1 MGSIYYVER
10 NGVKYAYEST
20 SRRVP
25 GKKNPVTDKVY
36 LGKVDPETGKIIPK
50 EPRVRPEEEHVLR
63 YGAVTVLDAV
73 QDGLGLLEDLRESF
87 PDIANK
93 VMGAAMAQVIEP
105 TCFDDLHFVVEE
117 SIIADALKLRGNLS
131 PTVMSDLSEDL
142 GGRYG
147 AMDCFFR
154 SRLARSASGGPYAL
168 DLTSVS
174 TYSDMGGWSEWG
186 HNRDG
191 ESLRQTEMILVTD
204 SDGVPVAFRMLPGSI
219 ADSAVLRDTVEWMSE
234 LGCGSRLVMDRGF
247 ENAGNIAALLDM
259 GMDFTMPSN
268 IREEP
273 IRKLLTR
280 AVADLRSSGTFRTHE
295 GNSYKVA
302 EYEVGVAD
310 LGSGHAY
317 VTRVPDSHK
326 DSEEVNALFDRSRKI
341 SAFVVYDPKKAADD
355 IDRMV
360 SAVER
365 AEMELEGTVR
375 RNPEKEFSKLMPA
388 VRRHLEWSVDDD
400 GVMHLHRKQ
409 NSFTFEENR
418 AGMFVMFASP
428 GTSWEVMMTSYDVR
442 DWVEKA
448 FDIYKT
454 DLDGSRSRTGDPDRA
469 RGRMFIKFVALIMRV
484 SVQNTLRDHERE
496 ILSSKRRKDNVCG
509 LTVDSMMR
517 SLGTLMLI
525 HSPGYDRLTPASKTV
540 REIFALFGLEEP
552 KGGRISR

>member
-50 EPRVRPEEEHVLR
+50 EPRMKPEDEHVLR

-73 QDGLGLLEDLRESF
+73 QDGLGILEDLNESF

-93 VMGAAMAQVIEP
+93 VLGAAMAQVIEP

-117 SIIADALKLRGNLS
+117 SIIGDLLKLRGNLS

-147 AMDCFFR
+147 GMDCFFR
-154 SRLARSASGGPYAL
+154 SRMARSANGGPYAL

-174 TYSDMGGWSEWG
+174 TYSDINGWSEWG

-191 ESLRQTEMILVTD
+191 ESLRQTEMVLITD
-204 SDGVPVAFRMLPGSI
+204 GDGVPVAFRMLPGSI
-219 ADSAVLRDTVEWMSE
+219 ADSAVLRDTVEWMDE
-234 LGCGSRLVMDRGF
+234 LGCDSRLVMDRGF
-247 ENAGNIAALLDM
+247 ENARNIAALLDM
-259 GMDFTMPSN
+259 DIEFTMPSN

-273 IRKLLTR
+273 IKKLLTR
-280 AVADLRSSGTFRTHE
+280 AVSDLRASGTFRTHE

-310 LGSGHAY
+310 LEGGHAY
-317 VTRVPDSHK
+317 VIRVPDNHK
-326 DSEEVNALFDRSRKI
+326 DSKEMNALFEKSRKI
-341 SAFVVYDPKKAADD
+341 KAFVVYDPKKAADD

-365 AEMELEGTVR
+365 AEKDLEGTVR

-388 VRRHLEWSVDDD
+388 VRRHLEWSVDSD
-400 GVMHLHRKQ
+400 GAMHLHRKQ

-418 AGMFVMFASP
+418 AGMFIMFASEN
-428 GTSWEVMMTSYDVR
+428 TSWDVMMASYDVR

-448 FDIYKT
+448 FDVYKT
-454 DLDGSRSRTGDPDRA
+454 DLDGSRSRTGNPARA
-469 RGRMFIKFVALIMRV
+469 RGRMFIKFIALMMRV
-484 SVQNTLRDHERE
+484 RVQNTLRDHEKE
-496 ILSSKRRKDNVCG
+496 ILGSKKRKDNVCG

-517 SLGTLMLI
+517 SLNTLMLI
-525 HSPGYDRLTPASKTV
+525 HSPGYDRLTPVSKTV
-540 REIFALFGLEEP
+540 REIFMLFGLEEP
-552 KGGRISR
+552 KSGRIVR